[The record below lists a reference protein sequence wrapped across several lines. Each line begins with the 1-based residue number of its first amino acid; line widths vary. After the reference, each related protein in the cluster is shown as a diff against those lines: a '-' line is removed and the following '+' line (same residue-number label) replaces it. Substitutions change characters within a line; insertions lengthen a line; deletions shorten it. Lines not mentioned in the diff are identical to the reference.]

1 METLLRTK
9 LFEVRLFRVNL
20 IIIILQ
26 MILLIYFIG
35 VAIKYW
41 NKKNIHQHVFK
52 ITIFVLLVEFTSSV
66 IIGVLDILRLI

>member
-20 IIIILQ
+20 TIIILQ
-26 MILLIYFIG
+26 LILLIYFIN

-41 NKKNIHQHVFK
+41 NKKNIPQHVFK
-52 ITIFVLLVEFTSSV
+52 STIFVLLVEFTSSV
-66 IIGVLDILRLI
+66 IINILDILK